1 MRNRYKGLQLNNA
14 GELVYENEKISRNI
28 KKYQVN
34 PNDDVSVSEEIVP
47 VTIAEEGTVFLRVEK
62 KYYNMIMQQV
72 RDMRKRENEKN
83 SYRESLKYNNNEVVP
98 KKYNNWDKN
107 YEGFKSKP
115 VNYEYER

>member
-14 GELVYENEKISRNI
+14 GEIVYENEKISRNI

-34 PNDDVSVSEEIVP
+34 PNDYVSKSEEIIP
-47 VTIAEEGTVFLRVEK
+47 VNVVGEGTIFLRVEK
-62 KYYNMIMQQV
+62 EYYNMLMQKV
-72 RDMRKRENEKN
+72 RNMRKRENEKDL
-83 SYRESLKYNNNEVVP
+83 YRESLKYNDNEVVT

-107 YEGFKSKP
+107 YAGFKSKP